1 MILRTLV
8 VDDEALGR
16 ERLCFLLSR
25 QSEVQVVGECR
36 NGGEAATYLARN
48 EVDLLLVDI
57 QMPVV
62 GGFDLLSKLGNKA
75 PLVVFTT
82 AHNEYAPQAFDVH
95 AVDYL
100 TKPIEAGRLQLAIDR
115 VRERLQARIA
125 IRTQEALHRV
135 LAELPSVKK
144 VNYPKRLLVPNGG
157 VDVFVD
163 VEEIEWVE
171 AADYYA
177 CLHVGKRTLLLRET
191 MKELVDTLD
200 PALFVRIHRSV
211 IVNIAKVREVL
222 REGRGDGT
230 VLLRNGERLKMSKAG
245 WNALLLAGEYQRS

>member
-1 MILRTLV
+1 MILRALV
-8 VDDEALGR
+8 VDDEVLAR
-16 ERLCFLLSR
+16 ERLRVLLSQ
-25 QSEVQVVGECR
+25 QSEVHVVGECR
-36 NGGEAATYLARN
+36 NGDEAATYLARN

-62 GGFDLLSKLGNKA
+62 GGFDLLSKLGNRA

-100 TKPIEAGRLQLAIDR
+100 TKPIETERLQLAIDR
-115 VRERLQARIA
+115 VRERIQAQIA
-125 IRTQEALHRV
+125 IRTQEVLHQALE
-135 LAELPSVKK
+135 ALPSGKK
-144 VNYPKRLLVPNGG
+144 ITYPKRLLVPNAGAN
-157 VDVFVD
+157 VFVD
-163 VEEIEWVE
+163 VGEIEWVE

-177 CLHVGKRTLLLRET
+177 CLHVGKRTLMLRET
-191 MKELVDTLD
+191 MKELATTLD

-211 IVNIAKVREVL
+211 IVNIAQVREVL

-230 VLLRNGERLKMSKAG
+230 VVLRNGERLKMSKAG
-245 WNALLLAGEYQRS
+245 WEALLAAGEHQRS